1 MKILLHFLIYVFC
14 FFGTTSYSLD
24 VKWKIDGLAKP
35 ESVIYDRLTDS
46 IYVSN
51 INGEALELDKNGFIS
66 KISINGNIIE
76 KNWVKGLD
84 GPKGM
89 AIYNNFLFVS
99 DINKIWKI
107 SLKDKKMVAF
117 KINDAGFLNDLA
129 VDSKGNIYA
138 SDMFKNQI
146 YILKDKNILIWKK
159 LLFSPNGLIIDKDNL
174 VVAQWGSV
182 TNNFETKTSGY
193 LVKINL
199 KTRDVE
205 KFFSTR
211 PIGNLDG
218 IVFNKEDGFLVTDW
232 VNGKLFSINEL
243 GIATLLKKL
252 NKGSADLEIVMHK
265 DLILIPQMLD
275 NSLIALSLN

>member
-1 MKILLHFLIYVFC
+1 MKIFLHSLIYVFC

-35 ESVIYDRLTDS
+35 ESAIYDRLTDS

-51 INGEALELDKNGFIS
+51 IDGEALKLDKNGFIS
-66 KISINGNIIE
+66 RISINGNIIE
-76 KNWVKGLD
+76 KNWVDGLD

-107 SLKDKKMVAF
+107 SLKDKKMTYF
-117 KINDAGFLNDLA
+117 KINDPGFLNDLA
-129 VDSKGNIYA
+129 VDGKGNIYA
-138 SDMFKNQI
+138 SDMSRNQI
-146 YILKDKNILIWKK
+146 YILKNEKILIWKK
-159 LLFSPNGLIIDKDNL
+159 LLFSPNGLIVDKDNL
-174 VVAQWGSV
+174 IVAQWGSI
-182 TNNFETKTSGY
+182 TDKFETKTSGH

-199 KTRDVE
+199 KTRDVK

-218 IVFNKEDGFLVTDW
+218 IVFNKEKGFLVTDW
-232 VNGKLFSINEL
+232 INGKLFSVNEL

-275 NSLIALSLN
+275 NSLIAFSLN

>member
-1 MKILLHFLIYVFC
+1 MKILLHFFIVVFC
-14 FFGTTSYSLD
+14 FIGKNSYSLS

-35 ESVIYDRLTDS
+35 ESAIYDRLTDS

-51 INGEALELDKNGFIS
+51 INGESLELDKNGFIS
-66 KISINGNIIE
+66 KISISGKIIE
-76 KNWVKGLD
+76 KYWIKGLD

-89 AIYNNFLFVS
+89 AIFNNFLFVS

-107 SLKDKKMVAF
+107 SLKDKKKNAF
-117 KINDAGFLNDLA
+117 KINDAGFLNDLT
-129 VDSKGNIYA
+129 VDRSGNIYA

-159 LLFSPNGLIIDKDNL
+159 LLFSPNGLIIDKENL
-174 VVAQWGSV
+174 IVAQWGSV
-182 TNNFETKTSGY
+182 TKNFETKTSGY

-199 KTRDVE
+199 KTRDVK

-218 IVFNKEDGFLVTDW
+218 IVFNKKDGFLVTDW
-232 VNGKLFSINEL
+232 VNGKLFSINKL
-243 GIATLLKKL
+243 GIASLLKKL

-265 DLILIPQMLD
+265 DLILVPQMLD
-275 NSLIALSLN
+275 NSLIAFSFN

>member
-1 MKILLHFLIYVFC
+1 M
-14 FFGTTSYSLD
+14 
-24 VKWKIDGLAKP
+24 AKP

-117 KINDAGFLNDLA
+117 KINDAGFLNDLT

-146 YILKDKNILIWKK
+146 YILKN
-159 LLFSPNGLIIDKDNL
+159 NNL
-174 VVAQWGSV
+174 S
-182 TNNFETKTSGY
+182 
-193 LVKINL
+193 
-199 KTRDVE
+199 
-205 KFFSTR
+205 
-211 PIGNLDG
+211 
-218 IVFNKEDGFLVTDW
+218 
-232 VNGKLFSINEL
+232 
-243 GIATLLKKL
+243 
-252 NKGSADLEIVMHK
+252 
-265 DLILIPQMLD
+265 
-275 NSLIALSLN
+275 

>member
-1 MKILLHFLIYVFC
+1 MKIILHFLICVFC

-205 KFFSTR
+205 KL
-211 PIGNLDG
+211 PIDKN
-218 IVFNKEDGFLVTDW
+218 VTT
-232 VNGKLFSINEL
+232 
-243 GIATLLKKL
+243 IA
-252 NKGSADLEIVMHK
+252 I
-265 DLILIPQMLD
+265 IIPA
-275 NSLIALSLN
+275 IPK

>member
-1 MKILLHFLIYVFC
+1 MKIILHFLICVFC

-117 KINDAGFLNDLA
+117 KINDAGFLNDLT

-218 IVFNKEDGFLVTDW
+218 IVFNKEVGFLATDW

>member
-1 MKILLHFLIYVFC
+1 MKILLHFLICVFC

-117 KINDAGFLNDLA
+117 KINDAGFLNDLT

-146 YILKDKNILIWKK
+146 YILKNKNILIWKK

-218 IVFNKEDGFLVTDW
+218 IVFNKEVGFLATDW

>member
-1 MKILLHFLIYVFC
+1 
-14 FFGTTSYSLD
+14 
-24 VKWKIDGLAKP
+24 
-35 ESVIYDRLTDS
+35 
-46 IYVSN
+46 
-51 INGEALELDKNGFIS
+51 
-66 KISINGNIIE
+66 
-76 KNWVKGLD
+76 
-84 GPKGM
+84 
-89 AIYNNFLFVS
+89 
-99 DINKIWKI
+99 
-107 SLKDKKMVAF
+107 MVAF
-117 KINDAGFLNDLA
+117 KINDAGFLNDLT

-146 YILKDKNILIWKK
+146 YILKNKNILIWKK

-218 IVFNKEDGFLVTDW
+218 IVFNKEVGFLATDW

>member
-218 IVFNKEDGFLVTDW
+218 IVFNKEDGFLATDW

>member
-1 MKILLHFLIYVFC
+1 MKILLHFLICVFC

-117 KINDAGFLNDLA
+117 KINDAGFLNDLT

-146 YILKDKNILIWKK
+146 YILKNKNILIWKK

-218 IVFNKEDGFLVTDW
+218 IVFNKEDGFLATDW